1 MYIQKPKCCS
11 TGELVPDVCGCCKI
25 CAKGEGEECG
35 GIWNLEGICATGFY
49 CKQIHDDDDRPG
61 RCVAKNEYN
70 FNLTSVGTSVEPKN
84 AVEKCSPGQNNE

>member
-11 TGELVPDVCGCCKI
+11 TGELVSDVCACCKI

-35 GIWNLEGICATGFY
+35 GIWNLEGTCATGFY
-49 CKQIHDDDDRPG
+49 CKKIHDDDDLPG
-61 RCVAKNEYN
+61 RCIAKKEHN
-70 FNLTSVGTSVEPKN
+70 FSLRSVEPKN